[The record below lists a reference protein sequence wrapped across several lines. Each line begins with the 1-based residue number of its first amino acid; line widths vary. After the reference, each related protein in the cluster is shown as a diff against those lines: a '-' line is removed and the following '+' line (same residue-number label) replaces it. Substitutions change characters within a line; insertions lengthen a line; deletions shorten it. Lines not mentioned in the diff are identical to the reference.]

1 MIQLGISA
9 FYHDSAAC
17 IVKDGKILHAIEQEK
32 LSGIKHDDSFPLDAI
47 KWVLKASRLKITD
60 IDEVC
65 WYEIPELKR
74 ARVLKSFNK
83 YPLRTFFK
91 RLKFLRENKE
101 LRNPNFLLAKYFLY
115 QGPIKYVEHHLSHA
129 AFSYYTSPYKEAAI
143 VTIDGVGEFETVTI
157 SKAKDNSIEK
167 LFSINYPQ
175 SLGLFY
181 STFTAFLGFKPNEGE
196 YKVMGMAGYGDA
208 DKYVSII
215 NKLYKFDKNS
225 IFSFYPEY
233 FAWEYSDKVMF
244 TSDLCSILGRG
255 PRLPEDEITQD
266 DYDLAAAV
274 QVVYE
279 KLFLRILEK
288 SKEYNISSN
297 LCLGGGCA
305 YNGLANSKAYNYYS
319 SIHIPY
325 APSDAG
331 SAIGACLV
339 SYNGPRKD
347 NSVPYTGPSFND
359 TTIRTSLEFFGNK
372 IYYFRY
378 PTEERLVNKV
388 ASIIHGG
395 AIVGWFY
402 GNMEFGARALG
413 NRSILASPLHL
424 GIKEKINKVIK
435 KRESF
440 RPFAPSCI
448 EEDAHMFFQLKEPIP
463 YMNQVVEVKKSHRLP
478 SITHIDNT
486 ARVQTVSKSQNP
498 RYYQLLL
505 ALKRISGYPICLNTS
520 FNFKDQTITITPKQ
534 AIERFLDSRMDYLI
548 IENYL
553 IIKMKHK

>member
-17 IVKDGKILHAIEQEK
+17 IVKDGKVLYAIEQEK
-32 LSGIKHDDSFPLDAI
+32 LSGIKHDDSFPVDAI
-47 KWVLKASRLKITD
+47 KWVLRASKLTIKD

-91 RLKFLRENKE
+91 RLKFLRERKE
-101 LRNPNFLLAKYFLY
+101 LHNPSFLLAKHFLY
-115 QGPIKYVEHHLSHA
+115 QGTVRYVEHHLSHA
-129 AFSYYTSPYKEAAI
+129 AFSYFTSPYKEAAV

-157 SKAKDNSIEK
+157 SKAKDNTIEK
-167 LFSINYPQ
+167 VFSINFPE
-175 SLGLFY
+175 SLGLYY

-208 DKYVSII
+208 NKYVPFI
-215 NKLYKFDKNS
+215 NKLFRFNKET

-233 FAWEYSDKVMF
+233 FAWEYSDKIMF
-244 TSDLCSILGRG
+244 TSELCNVLGRG

-274 QVVYE
+274 QFVYE
-279 KLFLRILEK
+279 KQFNRILEK
-288 SKEYNISSN
+288 AKELVDSDN

-305 YNGLANSKAYNYYS
+305 YNGLANTKAYKHYA
-319 SIHIPY
+319 SIHVPF

-331 SAIGACLV
+331 SAIGACLA
-339 SYNGPRKD
+339 SYKGPRKD
-347 NSVPYTGPSFND
+347 NSVPYIGPSFNEIS
-359 TTIRTSLEFFGNK
+359 IRTQLEYFGNK

-378 PTEERLVNKV
+378 PTEERLLNKV
-388 ASIIHGG
+388 ASIIHSGN
-395 AIVGWFY
+395 IVGWFQ

-413 NRSILASPLHL
+413 NRSILASPLQP
-424 GIKEKINKVIK
+424 GIKDKINKVIK

-440 RPFAPSCI
+440 RPFAPTCI
-448 EEDAHMFFQLKEPIP
+448 EEDANMFFDVKEPVP

-478 SITHIDNT
+478 SITHVDNT
-486 ARVQTVSKSQNP
+486 ARVQTVTKKQNS
-498 RYYQLLL
+498 RYYELLL

-534 AIERFLDSRMDYLI
+534 AVERFLDSKMDFLVI
-548 IENYL
+548 DNYL
-553 IIKMKHK
+553 IIKMKHR

>member
-17 IVKDGKILHAIEQEK
+17 IVKDGKVLYAIEQEK
-32 LSGIKHDDSFPLDAI
+32 LSGIKHDDSFPVDAI
-47 KWVLKASRLKITD
+47 KWVLRASKLTIND

-83 YPLRTFFK
+83 YPFRTFFR
-91 RLKFLRENKE
+91 RLKFLKERKE
-101 LRNPNFLLAKYFLY
+101 LHNPNFLLAKHFLY
-115 QGPIKYVEHHLSHA
+115 QGPVRYVEHHLSHA
-129 AFSYYTSPYKEAAI
+129 AFSYFTSPYKEAAI

-167 LFSINYPQ
+167 VFAINFPE

-208 DKYVSII
+208 SKYVPFLH
-215 NKLYKFDKNS
+215 KLFKFEKES

-233 FAWEYSDKVMF
+233 FTWEYSDKIMF
-244 TSDLCSILGRG
+244 TSDLCNVLGRG

-274 QVVYE
+274 QFIYE
-279 KLFLRILEK
+279 KQFNRILEK
-288 SKEYNISSN
+288 AKELVNSDN

-305 YNGLANSKAYNYYS
+305 YNGLANTKAYKHYT
-319 SIHIPY
+319 SIHIPF

-331 SAIGACLV
+331 SAIGACLA
-339 SYNGPRKD
+339 SYKGPRKD
-347 NSVPYTGPSFND
+347 NSVPYTGPSFNEVS
-359 TTIRTSLEFFGNK
+359 IRTQLEYFGNK

-378 PTEERLVNKV
+378 PTEERLLNKV
-388 ASIIHGG
+388 ASIIHSGN
-395 AIVGWFY
+395 IVGWFQ

-413 NRSILASPLHL
+413 NRSILASPLHT
-424 GIKEKINKVIK
+424 GIKDKINKVIK

-448 EEDAHMFFQLKEPIP
+448 EEDAKMFFDIKEPVP
-463 YMNQVVEVKKSHRLP
+463 YMNQVVEVKKNHRLP

-486 ARVQTVSKSQNP
+486 ARVQTVTKEQNP

-534 AIERFLDSRMDYLI
+534 AVERFLDSKMDFLVI
-548 IENYL
+548 DNYL

>member
-17 IVKDGKILHAIEQEK
+17 IVKDGKVLHAIEQEK
-32 LSGIKHDDSFPLDAI
+32 LSGIKHDSTFPVDAI
-47 KWVLKASRLKITD
+47 KWVLRASKLTIKD

-83 YPLRTFFK
+83 YPFKTLFK
-91 RLKFLRENKE
+91 RLKFLKERKE
-101 LRNPNFLLAKYFLY
+101 LHNPNFLLAKHFLY
-115 QGPIKYVEHHLSHA
+115 QGPVKYVEHHLSHA
-129 AFSYYTSPYKEAAI
+129 AFSYYTSPYKEAAV

-167 LFSINYPQ
+167 VFAINFPN

-196 YKVMGMAGYGDA
+196 YKVMGMAGYGNPE
-208 DKYVSII
+208 KYVPFIH
-215 NKLYKFDKNS
+215 KLFRFTKET

-233 FAWEYSDKVMF
+233 FAWEYSDKIMF
-244 TSDLCSILGRG
+244 TSELCNVLGRG

-266 DYDLAAAV
+266 DYNLAAAV
-274 QVVYE
+274 QFVYE
-279 KLFLRILEK
+279 KQFNRILEK
-288 SKEYNISSN
+288 AKELVDSDN

-305 YNGLANSKAYNYYS
+305 YNGLANTKAYKYYS
-319 SIHIPY
+319 SVYVPY

-331 SAIGACLV
+331 SAIGACLAE
-339 SYNGPRKD
+339 YKGIRKV
-347 NSVPYTGPSFND
+347 NNVPYIGPSFND
-359 TTIRTSLEFFGNK
+359 ISIRTQLEYFGNR
-372 IYYFRY
+372 IYYFKY
-378 PTEERLVNKV
+378 PTEERFLNKV
-388 ASIIHGG
+388 ATLIHSGSV
-395 AIVGWFY
+395 VGWFQ
-402 GNMEFGARALG
+402 GGMEFGARALG
-413 NRSILASPLHL
+413 NRSILASPLKE
-424 GIKEKINKVIK
+424 GIKDRINKVIK

-448 EEDAHMFFQLKEPIP
+448 EEDAKMFFDIKEPIP
-463 YMNQVVEVKKSHRLP
+463 YMNQVVTVNKNHRLP

-486 ARVQTVSKSQNP
+486 ARVQTVNRNLNP
-498 RYYQLLL
+498 RYYNLLL

-520 FNFKDQTITITPKQ
+520 FNFKDQTITVTPKQ
-534 AIERFLDSRMDYLI
+534 AIERFLDSKMDYLA

-553 IIKMKHK
+553 IIKMKK

>member
-17 IVKDGKILHAIEQEK
+17 IVKDGKVLYAIEQEK
-32 LSGIKHDDSFPLDAI
+32 LSGIKHDDSFPVDAI
-47 KWVLKASRLKITD
+47 KWVLRASKLTIKD

-91 RLKFLRENKE
+91 RLKFLREGKE
-101 LRNPNFLLAKYFLY
+101 LHNPNFLLAKHFLY
-115 QGPIKYVEHHLSHA
+115 QGPVRYVEHHLSHA
-129 AFSYYTSPYKEAAI
+129 AFSYFTSPYKEAAV

-157 SKAKDNSIEK
+157 SRAKDNTIEK
-167 LFSINYPQ
+167 VFSINFPE
-175 SLGLFY
+175 SLGLYY

-208 DKYVSII
+208 NKYVPFI
-215 NKLYKFDKNS
+215 NKLFRFNKET

-233 FAWEYSDKVMF
+233 FAWEYSDKIMF
-244 TSDLCSILGRG
+244 TSELCNLLGRG

-274 QVVYE
+274 QFVYE
-279 KLFLRILEK
+279 KQFNRILEK
-288 SKEYNISSN
+288 AKELVDSDN

-305 YNGLANSKAYNYYS
+305 YNGLANTKAYKHYA
-319 SIHIPY
+319 SIHVPF

-331 SAIGACLV
+331 SAIGACLA
-339 SYNGPRKD
+339 SYKGPRKD
-347 NSVPYTGPSFND
+347 NSVPYIGPSFNEIS
-359 TTIRTSLEFFGNK
+359 IRTQLEYFGNK

-378 PTEERLVNKV
+378 PTEERLLNKV
-388 ASIIHGG
+388 ASIIHSGN
-395 AIVGWFY
+395 IVGWFQ

-413 NRSILASPLHL
+413 NRSILASPLQP
-424 GIKEKINKVIK
+424 GIKDKINKVIK

-448 EEDAHMFFQLKEPIP
+448 EEDANMFFDVKEPVP

-478 SITHIDNT
+478 SITHVDNT
-486 ARVQTVSKSQNP
+486 ARVQTVTKEQNP

-534 AIERFLDSRMDYLI
+534 AVERFLDSKMDFLVI
-548 IENYL
+548 DNYL
-553 IIKMKHK
+553 IIKMKHR

>member
-17 IVKDGKILHAIEQEK
+17 IVKDGKVLYAIEQEK
-32 LSGIKHDDSFPLDAI
+32 LSGIKHDDSFPVDAI
-47 KWVLKASRLKITD
+47 KWVLRASKLTIKD

-91 RLKFLRENKE
+91 RLKFLRERKE
-101 LRNPNFLLAKYFLY
+101 LHNPNFLLAKHFLY
-115 QGPIKYVEHHLSHA
+115 QGTVRYVEHHLSHA
-129 AFSYYTSPYKEAAI
+129 AFSYFTSPYKEAAV

-157 SKAKDNSIEK
+157 SKAKDNTIEK
-167 LFSINYPQ
+167 VFSINFPE
-175 SLGLFY
+175 SLGLYY

-208 DKYVSII
+208 NKYVPFI
-215 NKLYKFDKNS
+215 NKLFRFNKET

-233 FAWEYSDKVMF
+233 FAWEYSDKIMF
-244 TSDLCSILGRG
+244 TSELCNVLGRG

-274 QVVYE
+274 QFVYE
-279 KLFLRILEK
+279 KQFNRILEK
-288 SKEYNISSN
+288 AKELVDSGN

-305 YNGLANSKAYNYYS
+305 YNGLANTKAYKHYA
-319 SIHIPY
+319 SIHVPF

-331 SAIGACLV
+331 SAIGACLA
-339 SYNGPRKD
+339 SYKGPRKD
-347 NSVPYTGPSFND
+347 NSVPYIGPSFNEIS
-359 TTIRTSLEFFGNK
+359 IRTQLEYFGNK

-378 PTEERLVNKV
+378 PTEERLLNKV
-388 ASIIHGG
+388 ASIIHSGN
-395 AIVGWFY
+395 IVGWFQ

-413 NRSILASPLHL
+413 NRSILASPLQP
-424 GIKEKINKVIK
+424 GIKDKINKVIK

-448 EEDAHMFFQLKEPIP
+448 EEDANMFFDVKEPVP

-478 SITHIDNT
+478 SITHVDNT
-486 ARVQTVSKSQNP
+486 ARVQTVTKEQNP

-534 AIERFLDSRMDYLI
+534 AVERFLDSKMDFLVI
-548 IENYL
+548 DNYL
-553 IIKMKHK
+553 IIKMKHR

>member
-17 IVKDGKILHAIEQEK
+17 IVKDGKVLYAIEQEK
-32 LSGIKHDDSFPLDAI
+32 LSGIKHDDSFPVDAI
-47 KWVLKASRLKITD
+47 KWVLRASKLSIKD
-60 IDEVC
+60 VDEVC

-83 YPLRTFFK
+83 YPIRTFFK
-91 RLKFLRENKE
+91 RLKFLRERKE
-101 LRNPNFLLAKYFLY
+101 LHNPNFLLAKHFLY
-115 QGPIKYVEHHLSHA
+115 QGPVKYIEHHLSHA
-129 AFSYYTSPYKEAAI
+129 AFSYFTSPYKEAAV

-157 SKAKDNSIEK
+157 SKAKDTSIEK
-167 LFSINYPQ
+167 VFAINFPQ

-208 DKYVSII
+208 NKYVPFI
-215 NKLYKFDKNS
+215 NKLYKSDKDS

-233 FAWEYSDKVMF
+233 FAWEYSDKIMF
-244 TSDLCSILGRG
+244 TSDLCNVLGRG

-274 QVVYE
+274 QFVYE
-279 KLFLRILEK
+279 KQFNKILEK
-288 SKEYNISSN
+288 AKELVDSNN

-305 YNGLANSKAYNYYS
+305 YNGLANTKAYRHYS
-319 SIHIPY
+319 SIHIPF

-331 SAIGACLV
+331 SAIGACLA
-339 SYNGPRKD
+339 SYKGIRKD
-347 NSVPYTGPSFND
+347 NSVPYTGPSFNEVS
-359 TTIRTSLEFFGNK
+359 IRTQLEFFGNK

-378 PTEERLVNKV
+378 PTEERLLNKV
-388 ASIIHGG
+388 ASIIHAGNV
-395 AIVGWFY
+395 VGWFQ

-413 NRSILASPLHL
+413 NRSILASPLHP
-424 GIKEKINKVIK
+424 GIKDRINKVIK
-435 KRESF
+435 KREGF

-448 EEDAHMFFQLKEPIP
+448 EEDAKMFFDINEPIP
-463 YMNQVVEVKKSHRLP
+463 YMNQVVGVKKSHRLP

-486 ARVQTVSKSQNP
+486 ARVQTVNRNQNT
-498 RYYQLLL
+498 RYYNLLL

-520 FNFKDQTITITPKQ
+520 FNFKDQTITVTPKQ
-534 AIERFLDSRMDYLI
+534 AVERFLNSKMDFLVI
-548 IENYL
+548 DNYL
-553 IIKMKHK
+553 IIKMKNK

>member
-17 IVKDGKILHAIEQEK
+17 IVKDGKVLYAIEQEK
-32 LSGIKHDDSFPLDAI
+32 LSGIKHDDSFPVDAI
-47 KWVLKASRLKITD
+47 KWVLRASKLTIKD

-91 RLKFLRENKE
+91 RLKFLRERKE
-101 LRNPNFLLAKYFLY
+101 LYNPNFLLAKHFLY
-115 QGPIKYVEHHLSHA
+115 QGTVRYVEHHLSHA
-129 AFSYYTSPYKEAAI
+129 AFSYFTSPYKEAAV

-157 SKAKDNSIEK
+157 SKAKDNTIEK
-167 LFSINYPQ
+167 VFSINFPE
-175 SLGLFY
+175 SLGLYY

-208 DKYVSII
+208 NKYVPFI
-215 NKLYKFDKNS
+215 NKLFRFNKET

-233 FAWEYSDKVMF
+233 FAWEYSDKIMF
-244 TSDLCSILGRG
+244 TSELCNVLGRG

-274 QVVYE
+274 QFVYE
-279 KLFLRILEK
+279 KQFNRILEK
-288 SKEYNISSN
+288 AKELVDSDN

-305 YNGLANSKAYNYYS
+305 YNGLANTKAYKHYA
-319 SIHIPY
+319 SIHVPF

-331 SAIGACLV
+331 SAIGACLA
-339 SYNGPRKD
+339 SYKGPRKD
-347 NSVPYTGPSFND
+347 NSVPYIGPSFNEIS
-359 TTIRTSLEFFGNK
+359 IRTQLEYFGNK

-378 PTEERLVNKV
+378 PTEERLLNKV
-388 ASIIHGG
+388 ASIIHSGN
-395 AIVGWFY
+395 IVGWFQ

-413 NRSILASPLHL
+413 NRSILASPLQP
-424 GIKEKINKVIK
+424 GIKDKINKVIK

-448 EEDAHMFFQLKEPIP
+448 EEDANMFFDVKEPVP

-478 SITHIDNT
+478 SITHVDNT
-486 ARVQTVSKSQNP
+486 ARVQTVTKEQNP

-534 AIERFLDSRMDYLI
+534 AVERFLDSKMDFLVI
-548 IENYL
+548 DNYL
-553 IIKMKHK
+553 IIKMKHR

>member
-17 IVKDGKILHAIEQEK
+17 IVKDGKVLYAIEQEK
-32 LSGIKHDDSFPLDAI
+32 LSGIKHDDSFPVDAI
-47 KWVLKASRLKITD
+47 KWVLRASKLTIND

-91 RLKFLRENKE
+91 RLKFLREGKE
-101 LRNPNFLLAKYFLY
+101 LHNPNFLLAKHFLY
-115 QGPIKYVEHHLSHA
+115 QGPVRYVEHHLSHA
-129 AFSYYTSPYKEAAI
+129 AFSYFTSPYKEAAV

-157 SKAKDNSIEK
+157 SKAKDNTIEK
-167 LFSINYPQ
+167 VFSINFPE
-175 SLGLFY
+175 SLGLYY

-196 YKVMGMAGYGDA
+196 YKVMGMAGYGDTN
-208 DKYVSII
+208 KYVPFI
-215 NKLYKFDKNS
+215 NKLFRFNKET

-233 FAWEYSDKVMF
+233 FAWEYSDKIMF
-244 TSDLCSILGRG
+244 TSELCNVLGRG

-274 QVVYE
+274 QFVYE
-279 KLFLRILEK
+279 KQFNRILEK
-288 SKEYNISSN
+288 AKELVNSDN

-305 YNGLANSKAYNYYS
+305 YNGLANTKAYKHYA
-319 SIHIPY
+319 SIHVPF

-331 SAIGACLV
+331 SAIGACLA
-339 SYNGPRKD
+339 SYKGPRKD
-347 NSVPYTGPSFND
+347 NSVPYIGPSFNEIS
-359 TTIRTSLEFFGNK
+359 IRTQLEYFGNK

-378 PTEERLVNKV
+378 PTEERLLNKV
-388 ASIIHGG
+388 ASIIHSGN
-395 AIVGWFY
+395 IVGWFQ

-413 NRSILASPLHL
+413 NRSILASPLQP
-424 GIKEKINKVIK
+424 GIKDKINKVIK

-448 EEDAHMFFQLKEPIP
+448 EEDANMFFDVKEPVP

-478 SITHIDNT
+478 SITHVDNT
-486 ARVQTVSKSQNP
+486 ARVQTVTKEQNP

-534 AIERFLDSRMDYLI
+534 AVERFLDSKMDFLVI
-548 IENYL
+548 DNYL
-553 IIKMKHK
+553 IIKMKHR

>member
-17 IVKDGKILHAIEQEK
+17 IVKDGKVLYAIEQEK
-32 LSGIKHDDSFPLDAI
+32 LSGIKHDDSFPVDAI
-47 KWVLKASRLKITD
+47 KWVLRASKLTIKD

-91 RLKFLRENKE
+91 RLKFLRERKE
-101 LRNPNFLLAKYFLY
+101 LHNPNFLLAKHFLY
-115 QGPIKYVEHHLSHA
+115 QGTVRYVEHHLSHA
-129 AFSYYTSPYKEAAI
+129 AFSYFTSPYKEAAV

-157 SKAKDNSIEK
+157 SKAKDNTIEK
-167 LFSINYPQ
+167 VFSINFPE
-175 SLGLFY
+175 SLGLYY

-208 DKYVSII
+208 NKYVPFI
-215 NKLYKFDKNS
+215 NKLFRFNKET

-233 FAWEYSDKVMF
+233 FAWEYSDKIMF
-244 TSDLCSILGRG
+244 TSELCNVLGRG

-274 QVVYE
+274 QFVYE
-279 KLFLRILEK
+279 KQFNRILEK
-288 SKEYNISSN
+288 AKELVDSAN

-305 YNGLANSKAYNYYS
+305 YNGLANTKAYKHYA
-319 SIHIPY
+319 SIHVPF

-331 SAIGACLV
+331 SAIGACLA
-339 SYNGPRKD
+339 SYKGPRKD
-347 NSVPYTGPSFND
+347 NSVPYIGPSFNEIS
-359 TTIRTSLEFFGNK
+359 IRTQLEYFGNK

-378 PTEERLVNKV
+378 PTEERLLNKV
-388 ASIIHGG
+388 ASIIHSGN
-395 AIVGWFY
+395 IVGWFQ

-413 NRSILASPLHL
+413 NRSILASPLQP
-424 GIKEKINKVIK
+424 GIKDKINKVIK

-448 EEDAHMFFQLKEPIP
+448 EEDANMFFDVKEPVP

-478 SITHIDNT
+478 SITHVDNT
-486 ARVQTVSKSQNP
+486 ARVQTVTKEQNP

-534 AIERFLDSRMDYLI
+534 AVERFLDSKMDFLVI
-548 IENYL
+548 DNYL
-553 IIKMKHK
+553 IIKMKHR

>member
-17 IVKDGKILHAIEQEK
+17 IVKDGKVLYAIEQEK
-32 LSGIKHDDSFPLDAI
+32 LSGIKHDDSFPVDAI
-47 KWVLKASRLKITD
+47 KWVLRASKLSIKD

-65 WYEIPELKR
+65 WYENPDLKR
-74 ARVLKSFNK
+74 ARILKSFNK
-83 YPLRTFFK
+83 YPIRTFFK
-91 RLKFLRENKE
+91 RLKFLRERKE
-101 LRNPNFLLAKYFLY
+101 NQNPSFLLAKHFLY
-115 QGPIKYVEHHLSHA
+115 QGTVKYVEHHLSHA
-129 AFSYYTSPYKEAAI
+129 AFSYLTSPYKDAAI

-157 SKAKDNSIEK
+157 SKGTGNSIEK
-167 LFSINYPQ
+167 LYSINFPQ

-208 DKYVSII
+208 NKYVPFI
-215 NKLYKFDKNS
+215 NKLFKSDKDT
-225 IFSFYPEY
+225 IFFFYPEY
-233 FAWEYSDKVMF
+233 FAWEYSDKIMF
-244 TSDLCSILGRG
+244 TSDLCNILGRG
-255 PRLPEDEITQD
+255 PRFSEDEITQD

-274 QVVYE
+274 QFVYE
-279 KLFLRILEK
+279 RQFDKILQK
-288 SKEYNISSN
+288 AKELVNSDN

-305 YNGLANSKAYNYYS
+305 YNGLANTKAYKHYT
-319 SIHIPY
+319 SIHVPY

-331 SAIGACLV
+331 SAIGACLAT
-339 SYNGPRKD
+339 YKGIRKD
-347 NSVPYTGPSFND
+347 NSVPYTGPAFTEVNV
-359 TTIRTSLEFFGNK
+359 RTQLEYFGNK

-378 PTEERLVNKV
+378 PTEERLLNKV
-388 ASIIHGG
+388 ASIIHSGNV
-395 AIVGWFY
+395 VGWFQ

-413 NRSILASPLHL
+413 NRSILASPLHP
-424 GIKEKINKVIK
+424 GIKDRINKVIK

-448 EEDAHMFFQLKEPIP
+448 EEDAKMFFDIKEPIP

-486 ARVQTVSKSQNP
+486 ARVKTVTRDQNT
-498 RYYQLLL
+498 RYYNLLL

-520 FNFKDQTITITPKQ
+520 FNFKDQTITVTPKQ
-534 AIERFLDSRMDYLI
+534 AVERFLDSKMDFLV

-553 IIKMKHK
+553 IIKMKK

>member
-17 IVKDGKILHAIEQEK
+17 IVKDGKVLYAIEQEK
-32 LSGIKHDDSFPLDAI
+32 LSGIKHDDSFPVDAI
-47 KWVLKASRLKITD
+47 KWVLRASKLKITD

-74 ARVLKSFNK
+74 ARVIKSFNK
-83 YPLRTFFK
+83 YPIRTLFK
-91 RLKFLRENKE
+91 RIKFLKENKE
-101 LRNPNFLLAKYFLY
+101 LRNPNFLLAKHFLY
-115 QGPIKYVEHHLSHA
+115 QGPVKYVEHHLSHA
-129 AFSYYTSPYKEAAI
+129 AFSYLTSPYKEATI
-143 VTIDGVGEFETVTI
+143 VTVDGVGEFETVTI
-157 SKAKDNSIEK
+157 SKGKGDSIEK
-167 LFSINYPQ
+167 VFSINFPQ

-196 YKVMGMAGYGDA
+196 YKVMGMAAYGDSQ
-208 DKYVSII
+208 KYEYLL
-215 NKLYKFDKNS
+215 NKLFRTSKDS
-225 IFSFYPEY
+225 IFEFYPEY
-233 FAWEYSDKVMF
+233 FTWEYSDKIMF
-244 TSDLCSILGRG
+244 TPELCSLLGKM
-255 PRLPEDEITQD
+255 PRFPEEEIIQD

-274 QVVYE
+274 QLVYE

-288 SKEYNISSN
+288 SKELAPSDN

-305 YNGLANSKAYNYYS
+305 YNGLANSKAYKYFS
-319 SIHIPY
+319 SVHIPY

-331 SAIGACLV
+331 SAIGACLA
-339 SYNGPRKD
+339 SYKGVRKD
-347 NSVPYTGPSFND
+347 NTVPYTGPSFNEVS
-359 TTIRTSLEFFGNK
+359 IRTQLDYFGNK
-372 IYYFRY
+372 IFYFRY
-378 PTEERLVNKV
+378 PSEDRLLNKV

-395 AIVGWFY
+395 SVVGWFQ

-413 NRSILASPLHL
+413 NRSILASPLHA
-424 GIKEKINKVIK
+424 GIKEKINRVIK

-448 EEDAHMFFQLKEPIP
+448 AEDVNMFFETKEPIP
-463 YMNQVVEVKKSHRLP
+463 YMNQVVTVKKSHRLP
-478 SITHIDNT
+478 SITHVDNT
-486 ARVQTVSKSQNP
+486 ARVQTVTKEQNP
-498 RYYQLLL
+498 RYYNLLL

-534 AIERFLDSRMDYLI
+534 AIERFIDSKMDFLV

-553 IIKMKHK
+553 IIKAKR